1 MIERI
6 IKTKEINNRL
16 FSLETGFLAHQAHGA
31 VVARYGDTVV
41 LSTVVVGAKD
51 EKMDNLPLSV
61 EYEERLYAGGIIK
74 GSRWVKRE
82 GRPTDPAILNGRLI
96 DRSIR
101 PLFPKEFRNEI
112 QVIVTILSVDDEN
125 DPVIVGLIATSAAL
139 LISGA
144 PFNGPIGASRIGII
158 NDQLVANAPLK
169 DMENSIMDLIVSSTE
184 SQVLMV
190 EMGGNQIHEDKVLE
204 AINFAHQ
211 SNQEIISLIKEFKE
225 EVVNKLGYKFV
236 NKAEELT
243 PEQIKEAQS
252 LDEVAKY
259 IKDNFPAG
267 LLEGTSSER
276 SNSNNEFIETV
287 YKQFEGK
294 APKARMYEIF
304 EKTAKKVMREKIVN
318 TKTRVDGR
326 KLDEIRPLYSEVSL
340 LPRTHGSAVFK
351 RGDTVVMTI
360 ATLGSTAL
368 EQSVEGM
375 YGEES
380 KRYIH
385 HYNFPPFST
394 GETGRVGQPK
404 RREIGH
410 GALAERAL
418 EPVLPS
424 KEKFPYTIR
433 LVSEVMSSNGSTSMA
448 STCGSTLALMDAGV
462 PIIEPVSGIAM
473 GLIKEG
479 DETLILSDI
488 MGIED
493 FYGDMD
499 FKVTGTKN
507 GVTALQMDVKI
518 AGLTPE
524 IFVNALA
531 QAKVGR
537 MFILDSMLAT
547 LNTPRESLSIYA
559 PKIKTLKINPKKI
572 GELIGPGGKIIR
584 GIQEDT
590 ATTVS
595 VEEDGTVYVSGID
608 PEGLQNA
615 LDQIDMITKE
625 VEIGKIYKGRVTR
638 IMDFGAFVEVL
649 PGQEGLVHVSELAE
663 GFVKNVRDYVREG
676 EEFDVKVVKVDDQ
689 GRINLSRKAV
699 LAQESQVRSEND

>member
-1 MIERI
+1 
-6 IKTKEINNRL
+6 
-16 FSLETGFLAHQAHGA
+16 
-31 VVARYGDTVV
+31 V
-41 LSTVVVGAKD
+41 
-51 EKMDNLPLSV
+51 
-61 EYEERLYAGGIIK
+61 
-74 GSRWVKRE
+74 
-82 GRPTDPAILNGRLI
+82 
-96 DRSIR
+96 
-101 PLFPKEFRNEI
+101 
-112 QVIVTILSVDDEN
+112 
-125 DPVIVGLIATSAAL
+125 ATSAAL
-139 LISGA
+139 MISGA
-144 PFNGPIGASRIGII
+144 PFNGPIGSSRIGII
-158 NDQLVANAPLK
+158 NDQLVANASIK
-169 DMENSIMDLIVSSTE
+169 DMECSSMDLIVSSTE
-184 SQVLMV
+184 GQVLMV
-190 EMGGNQIHEDKVLE
+190 EMGGNQIHEEKVLE
-204 AINFAHQ
+204 SINFAHH
-211 SNQEIISLIKEFKE
+211 SNQELIQFINEFKE
-225 EVVNKLGYKFV
+225 AAVAKSGYKFV
-236 NKAEELT
+236 NKVEELT
-243 PEQIKEAQS
+243 PEQSKEAQA
-252 LDEVAKY
+252 LEEIAKY
-259 IKDNFPAG
+259 IKENFPVG

-276 SNSNNEFIETV
+276 SNSNNEFIEQV

-294 APKARMYEIF
+294 APKARMYELF
-304 EKTAKKVMREKIVN
+304 EITAKKVMREKIVS

-326 KLDEIRPLYSEVSL
+326 KLDEIRPLYSEVSI

-375 YGEES
+375 YGEEI

-385 HYNFPPFST
+385 HYNFPPYST

-462 PIIEPVSGIAM
+462 PITEPVSGIAM

-479 DETLILSDI
+479 DQTLILSDI

-524 IFVNALA
+524 IFVQALA
-531 QAKVGR
+531 QAKIGR

-547 LNTPRESLSIYA
+547 LNAPRETLSIYA

-572 GELIGPGGKIIR
+572 GELIGSGGKIIR

-590 ATTVS
+590 DTTVS

-608 PEGLQNA
+608 PKGLQDA

-625 VEIGKIYKGRVTR
+625 VEIGKIYHGRVTR

-676 EEFDVKVVKVDDQ
+676 EEFDVKVVKIDDQ

-699 LAQESQVRSEND
+699 LAQESQSRSEND